1 MQAWPHQEEISDLAV
16 DKLLTYNLVYLAMEE
31 RTGKSITSIL
41 ICEKLG
47 YCKSIL
53 IITKKKALE
62 GWQDTLGK
70 FKTKKKYKLVNFH
83 QAHKLLPSDYDTI
96 IIDEAHSYI
105 SGYPKRSAM
114 WKAIAM
120 LCKNKPVIYNS
131 ATPHAQGYQLLYNQL
146 AVSSFSPFKEYK
158 NFYEWYKAFG
168 ERDKQGDLLTV
179 RINAYRKAFDHKR
192 IEAKKVLPFVEHLFI
207 TKTRAELGFEQ
218 EPEDVIHYVALNE
231 NIKTIYN
238 HILKHKVFEF
248 YSEELNK
255 DITLICDSPMKLRFA
270 LHMLEGGSFK
280 VDQDYIVLSNTE
292 KIDYILKTWGD
303 SKDLVIMYNYIQ
315 DEVKLKRFFK
325 NAAILQATSYAEGI
339 DLSMYKHLV
348 IYSQDFSTSKHTQ
361 RRARQANK
369 NRTEEIKVHF
379 LLVKNAISEQV
390 YKAVSLNKVN
400 FVDSLFNQ
408 MEL

>member
-1 MQAWPHQEEISDLAV
+1 MKAWPHQEQISDEGLN
-16 DKLLTYNLVYLAMEE
+16 KLDLHNIVYLAMEE
-31 RTGKSITSIL
+31 RTGKSITSLL
-41 ICEKLG
+41 ICEKRPKT
-47 YCKSIL
+47 KSTL
-53 IITKKKALE
+53 IITKKKSLD
-62 GWQDTLGK
+62 GWKDTLGK
-70 FKTKKKYKLVNFH
+70 FRTTKKYKLVNFH
-83 QAHKLLPSDYDTI
+83 QAHKVLSYEYDTI
-96 IIDEAHSYI
+96 IIDEAHAYI

-114 WKAIAM
+114 WKAIAA
-120 LCKNKPVIYNS
+120 LCVGKPIIYCS

-146 AVSSFSPFKEYK
+146 AISSYSPFKEYK
-158 NFYEWYKAFG
+158 TFYKWYEAFG
-168 ERDKQGDLLTV
+168 ERDKDGYLLTV

-192 IEAKKVLPFVEHLFI
+192 IDAKKVLPLVQHLFI

-218 EPEDVIHYVALNE
+218 EPEDVVHYVALSE

-238 HILKHKVFEF
+238 YILKHKIFEF

-255 DITLICDSPMKLRFA
+255 DITLVCDSPMKLRFA

-280 VDQDYIVLSNTE
+280 VDADYIVLSNTE

-303 SKDLVIMYNYIQ
+303 TKDLVIMYNYIQ
-315 DEVKLKRFFK
+315 DAVKLKRFFK
-325 NAAILQATSYAEGI
+325 NATILQGTSYAEGV

-369 NRTEEIKVHF
+369 DRTEEIKVHF

-390 YKAVSLNKVN
+390 YKAVSINKVN
-400 FVDSLFNQ
+400 FVDSIFNQ